1 MNHKFH
7 NKQAGFSLVEV
18 MVAVGLLSLISLGF
32 MSMMDNVIRF
42 QRGAQAKDQQKEASS
57 EIRAFLSD
65 PAACLNSMTAPG
77 NVPVANIS
85 GTNSVNYIRLR
96 DGTAFPGAVRYL
108 SGTQDRTGL
117 LTYQRYILGQ
127 YDALSQSAVLRVV
140 MGKTGA
146 AGGSAEI
153 QDNVFLHVRFDTVA
167 PFNLNYCVAIGKQ
180 TDSFWRM
187 TPANTADIFFGDA
200 VVGRVGVGTNAPPS
214 KLTVNGDGLFTS
226 SVAINTTTP
235 AVAATQALIVTGNS
249 LLFGR
254 VGINTTTP
262 VVAEPLVIAGNSRIV
277 GGTLGVGTSTP
288 VAGNTAVV
296 AGTTYITGNLGVG
309 TATPSE
315 RLVVIGNAQADMFLF
330 NSDQRLKTNIEK
342 SAGIEQIRRLHG
354 HSFNWIKDGRF
365 DTGLIAQ
372 EIEQEMPHLVR
383 TSPQG
388 IKSVNY
394 MGLVPVLIEGSKD
407 LFNEHVKLMKRVE
420 QLEKEMKA
428 MKKRRPAE
436 SSDEEAPSN

>member
-1 MNHKFH
+1 MKRKFK
-7 NKQAGFSLVEV
+7 NRQSGFSLLEV
-18 MVAVGLLSLISLGF
+18 MIAVGLLSLVSLGF
-32 MSMMDNVIRF
+32 MSMMDNVVRF

-65 PAACLNSMTAPG
+65 PTACLNSVIQSGA
-77 NVPVANIS
+77 VPVANIT
-85 GTNSVNYIRLR
+85 GTNSVNYTQLR
-96 DGTAFPGAVRYL
+96 DNANNPRYSAGTVDR
-108 SGTQDRTGL
+108 SGF
-117 LTYQRYILGQ
+117 LTFQRYQLTQ
-127 YDALSQSAVLRVV
+127 YDAASQSAVLRVV
-140 MGKTGA
+140 MAKTGSTT
-146 AGGSAEI
+146 GSAEI
-153 QDNVFLHVRFDTVA
+153 QDTIFVHVRLNTVA
-167 PFNLNYCVAIGKQ
+167 PFNVNYCIAIGKQ

-200 VVGRVGVGTNAPPS
+200 VVGRVGIGTNAPPT
-214 KLTVNGDGLFTS
+214 KLAVNGDGLFTS
-226 SVAINTTTP
+226 SVAVNTTTP
-235 AVAATQALIVTGNS
+235 AVVGTQALIVTGNS
-249 LLFGR
+249 LFVGR
-254 VGINTTTP
+254 VGVNTSTP
-262 VVAEPLVIAGNSRIV
+262 VVADPLVVQGNSRIV

-315 RLVVIGNAQADMFLF
+315 RLVVMGNAQADMFLF

-342 SAGIEQIRRLHG
+342 SPGLEQIRRLHG

-407 LFNEHVKLMKRVE
+407 LYAEHVKLLKRVE
-420 QLEKEMKA
+420 QLEKEMKS
-428 MKKRRPAE
+428 MKKRRPANE
-436 SSDEEAPSN
+436 ADEEAPSN